1 MSGYSTND
9 TDWAESQA
17 GNQWKRVN
25 GTVLIAG
32 KYIGSKFFWARVKGD
47 LLDDYFKT
55 LEEAQIA
62 AEKEQKRLD
71 DSWQP
76 PYDYDNY

>member
-1 MSGYSTND
+1 MSGYSNND

-25 GTVLIAG
+25 GTLLIAG
-32 KYIGSKFFWARVKGD
+32 KYKGSKFFWARVD
-47 LLDDYFKT
+47 AERLEDHFKT

-62 AEKEQKRLD
+62 AEKKQKVLEKSSLIRNG
-71 DSWQP
+71 
-76 PYDYDNY
+76 YDNY